1 MLPPPVL
8 DVAGECACLT
18 VLYELFPRIVPHDR
32 CGCGAANECRDPE
45 HAAGSSARTIDSEA
59 KI

>member
-18 VLYELFPRIVPHDR
+18 VLYELFPRIVAHDR

-45 HAAGSSARTIDSEA
+45 HAAGSSA
-59 KI
+59 